1 LTETGAGVH
10 LTATDGS
17 VARAI
22 ELYIHVFEDRHA
34 CEYLDTIIPMLL
46 NEATRLMVIN
56 SAATPYSTTLLN
68 LNSRMGMR
76 VESRNGYTKKGLISI
91 SLLRTGFSSTPEFVT
106 FSVSVVMTSRRLRNR
121 VVKRIVYSKLIVLN
135 ESFLV
140 ECRML

>member
-1 LTETGAGVH
+1 MFSRTGSA
-10 LTATDGS
+10 S
-17 VARAI
+17 
-22 ELYIHVFEDRHA
+22 
-34 CEYLDTIIPMLL
+34 EYLDTSIPMLL
-46 NEATRLMVIN
+46 NEAIRLMVIN
-56 SAATPYSTTLLN
+56 SAATPYSTILLN